1 MQQSSNF
8 APRSINLGDAAID
21 GLFAGAIAGLAMA
34 GYLTLTALLRGEGFV
49 TLFNRFAPTQASEP
63 LAGFLMHLAV
73 SGIYGILFGILWA
86 LTSHMHSLEPLFR
99 HAALLGVLYGVIL
112 FFLAWYLL
120 LPASNS
126 QLLKV
131 PFFDLGLAHII
142 YGAMLGFLTQRI
154 GLREINR

>member
-8 APRSINLGDAAID
+8 APRNISLSDAAID
-21 GLFAGAIAGLAMA
+21 GLFAGAIAGLVMA
-34 GYLTLTALLRGEGFV
+34 GHLTLTALLRGEGFV
-49 TLFNRFAPTQASEP
+49 TLFNRFAPSQASDP
-63 LAGFLMHLAV
+63 LAGLLMHLAV
-73 SGIYGILFGILWA
+73 SGIYGILFGVIWA
-86 LTSHMHSLEPLFR
+86 LALHVYSLAPLFR
-99 HAALLGVLYGVIL
+99 HATLIGIFYGLIL
-112 FFLAWYLL
+112 FLLAWYYL

-154 GLREINR
+154 SMRE